1 MSETT
6 ITQNLPVIKTTRGF
20 SLTAKS
26 RQRLRDYFLAYLL
39 LFPAF
44 LIIFTFGIF
53 PLIFS
58 VYESTLRGL
67 NKVVGTYDGLGN
79 YVRAIDNLAY
89 LLGFWLAILAIYL
102 AIRAIG
108 QAKEV
113 TLKYGEQP
121 AGLALPAAILAGG
134 IALFLRFLF
143 AFLPELLGVGD
154 KMLAAQKAGEVAS
167 PAMFWGFF
175 KEAVNLPL
183 INESLRL
190 ALVVLLVGIVL
201 TVWAFQSRP
210 GQKRNN
216 DYFNFYFRSAIL
228 FLSGSF
234 LIWFTWG
241 QVQAA
246 YVEAFADG
254 ESLDIWSQL
263 ITISAGFVLLLL
275 SWVVW
280 KSASHRDSTV
290 GTFFRLSAAIMLAV
304 GAWVLIGEL
313 PQAIE
318 AGNKD
323 WWQGLKIT
331 VYYSLGSLPIQFT
344 LSLTLA
350 TFLFQNIRGKG
361 ILRVIYFLP
370 YITPTVGAAA
380 AFRIIFSGAND
391 GPMNLLFAKL
401 GFQTQA
407 WLNEPNGIFR
417 LLLGP
422 HISNFPDW
430 ASGPSLSLAI
440 IILFG
445 IWSFMGF
452 NIVIFLAGLGSIPGE
467 LYEAASMDGAGRWA
481 QFRHVTLPLLSPTIY
496 FLSLYAVIGTF
507 KAFNHIVVLRTGA
520 ALGTADTASIVIFDA
535 FKRDTRYGYAAA
547 LAILLL
553 IIVMG
558 LTVINNRI
566 ASRRVFYG

>member
-6 ITQNLPVIKTTRGF
+6 ITQQAPVIKTQMGLG
-20 SLTAKS
+20 LTAKS
-26 RQRLRDYFLAYLL
+26 RQRLKDYFLAYLL

-102 AIRAIG
+102 AIGAIG
-108 QAKEV
+108 QAKEMAV
-113 TLKYGEQP
+113 KYEERP
-121 AGLALPAAILAGG
+121 AVLSLSAAILAGG
-134 IALFLRFLF
+134 MALFLRFLF

-154 KMLAAQKAGEVAS
+154 KMLDAQQAGEVAS
-167 PAMFWGFF
+167 SAMFWGFF
-175 KEAVNLPL
+175 KEALKLPL
-183 INESLRL
+183 ISEALWL
-190 ALVVLLVGIVL
+190 ALGALLAGIAL
-201 TVWAFQSRP
+201 SVWAFQSRP
-210 GQKRNN
+210 GQRRNN
-216 DYFNFYFRSAIL
+216 DYFNFYLRAAIL
-228 FLSGSF
+228 FLSGLF

-246 YVEAFADG
+246 YTEALAEG

-275 SWVVW
+275 SWLVW
-280 KSASHRDSTV
+280 KSANHRDSTA
-290 GTFFRLSAAIMLAV
+290 GTFFRLSAAIMLLV

-313 PQAIE
+313 PQAID
-318 AGNKD
+318 AGNSD

-361 ILRVIYFLP
+361 LLRVIYFLP

-391 GPMNLLFAKL
+391 GPMNLLFTKL
-401 GFQTQA
+401 GLQA
-407 WLNEPNGIFR
+407 QGWLNEPNGIFR

-430 ASGPSLSLAI
+430 ASGPSLSLSI

-452 NIVIFLAGLGSIPGE
+452 NIVIFLAGLGSIPSE

-507 KAFNHIVVLRTGA
+507 KAFNHIVVLRNGA